1 MATVGSCG
9 EIYLEDALK
18 NFHPDTNLSNTKKL
32 FDTAIMLL
40 CDPTISNDNAR
51 ENISK
56 INNIL
61 LKNIR

>member
-1 MATVGSCG
+1 
-9 EIYLEDALK
+9 
-18 NFHPDTNLSNTKKL
+18 
-32 FDTAIMLL
+32 MLL